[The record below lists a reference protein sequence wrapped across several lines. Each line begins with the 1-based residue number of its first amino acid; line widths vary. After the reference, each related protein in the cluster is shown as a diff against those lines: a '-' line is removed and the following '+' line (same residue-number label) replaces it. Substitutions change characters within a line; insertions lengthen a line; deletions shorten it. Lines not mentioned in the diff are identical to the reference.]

1 MNKMMQ
7 ASRGIAIER
16 VILTE
21 SSKLPKEELSDLL
34 NPNQKIVYITVTNYV
49 TRYVSLT
56 LQEPTSLPS
65 SQSKQVLPSSF
76 TANQATLFTSPLM
89 ELPSP
94 SSSPQS
100 PTTIV
105 SEIITPTT
113 TNSHVQKF
121 ADSVVPVEYTTSN
134 ADLFTFSTPTSS
146 TIDYIST
153 SGTVTPTG
161 TTTDTNTHLSITTDQ
176 NNPHTTL
183 SENQLKSIIVGKK
196 YSSTLT
202 SSKVKA
208 TSIQATTTTN
218 IKYNMAR
225 KKLTTRLKVTT
236 ACGNCQK
243 RKIKCS
249 GETPCSYCVKI
260 NKPCL
265 PGKPGKK
272 RGPPPGTE
280 VNKNRKKFI
289 NTSFS
294 QFNNS
299 YHYQQRHVVNYS
311 PDCGQ
316 DYDDININNSLDSNP
331 NDLYDQHHHIFQFN
345 QDNNEPFQSRLHVN
359 NYSTYEQYPRDC
371 IIAPNSDENTENIT
385 KKIIV
390 RNNNDIPLIKPI
402 PIYPQSN
409 TSTVIVN
416 SCPNN
421 SLLEEE
427 KQSDEIEK
435 DSSSIFKKSKSS
447 TTNEKSP
454 ISGSNNRNSDN
465 QQSRISIIFYGI
477 FINEFKITHCQ
488 GYRPR

>member
-7 ASRGIAIER
+7 ASRRIAIER

-56 LQEPTSLPS
+56 LQESTSLPS

-76 TANQATLFTSPLM
+76 TANQATLFTSPLI
-89 ELPSP
+89 ESPSP

-105 SEIITPTT
+105 SEIITPTI

-134 ADLFTFSTPTSS
+134 
-146 TIDYIST
+146 
-153 SGTVTPTG
+153 
-161 TTTDTNTHLSITTDQ
+161 
-176 NNPHTTL
+176 
-183 SENQLKSIIVGKK
+183 
-196 YSSTLT
+196 
-202 SSKVKA
+202 
-208 TSIQATTTTN
+208 
-218 IKYNMAR
+218 
-225 KKLTTRLKVTT
+225 VTT

-316 DYDDININNSLDSNP
+316 DYDDININNN
-331 NDLYDQHHHIFQFN
+331 
-345 QDNNEPFQSRLHVN
+345 
-359 NYSTYEQYPRDC
+359 PRDC
-371 IIAPNSDENTENIT
+371 LISPNSDENTENIT
-385 KKIIV
+385 RKIIV

-435 DSSSIFKKSKSS
+435 DSSSIFKKSESS
-447 TTNEKSP
+447 TTNERSP

-465 QQSRISIIFYGI
+465 QQSRISIIS
-477 FINEFKITHCQ
+477 
-488 GYRPR
+488 

>member
-1 MNKMMQ
+1 MIVN
-7 ASRGIAIER
+7 A
-16 VILTE
+16 
-21 SSKLPKEELSDLL
+21 SKLPKEELSDLL

-316 DYDDININNSLDSNP
+316 DYDDININNN
-331 NDLYDQHHHIFQFN
+331 
-345 QDNNEPFQSRLHVN
+345 
-359 NYSTYEQYPRDC
+359 PRDC

-465 QQSRISIIFYGI
+465 QQSRISII
-477 FINEFKITHCQ
+477 
-488 GYRPR
+488 

>member
-316 DYDDININNSLDSNP
+316 DYDDININNN
-331 NDLYDQHHHIFQFN
+331 
-345 QDNNEPFQSRLHVN
+345 
-359 NYSTYEQYPRDC
+359 PRDC

-454 ISGSNNRNSDN
+454 ISGSNNRN
-465 QQSRISIIFYGI
+465 IFMVFSSMNLKSLTVKDI
-477 FINEFKITHCQ
+477 ALDKN
-488 GYRPR
+488 